1 MNRNFSPIK
10 FILALILALAAIAGG
25 ALAQG
30 VGPDSAQAVMGTAIT
45 YQGQLKNVSGPVNG
59 NCDFQFSLW
68 DSLSN
73 TIGQIGSTLARPDVA
88 LADGRFTV
96 QLDFGANAFTGDA
109 RWLQIAVSC
118 PTGGSYVT
126 LAPRQPLT
134 PAPYALALPGLW
146 TQQNAISPNVVGGYR
161 GNVIG
166 ASAVG
171 ATVSGGGDASNLNT
185 AGANYTTVGGGHG
198 NTAGGAF
205 ATVGGGGGNAASVNN
220 TTIGGGIQNR
230 ADGDSATVGGGI
242 NNRATGKWATVP
254 GGESNTAAGDNSLA
268 AGQQAKANHKGAFV
282 WADASN
288 ADFSSTANNQF
299 AVRASGGVVFTST
312 LGSMLRLTPISESP
326 NLIGGASVNSVS
338 PGVYG
343 ATIGGGGGV
352 EYGPDLSGASE
363 QNPAVPASLYIG
375 PNTVTGIY
383 GSVGGGWYNSA
394 AAFSSAGGGY
404 HNTADGNSAV
414 IAGGNSNV
422 ASSQYAAIG
431 GGYRNTAS
439 AMGATVPGGED
450 AVASHWAEMAYA
462 AGSFSKAGDAQTSVY
477 VLRKETT
484 DGAHQEL
491 YLDGISARLTIPANR
506 AMTFDI
512 LVVGR
517 SSTNLAAGYAMRG
530 VIENHGGATRL
541 VGAPSVTTL
550 GEDNPAWDA
559 TVQAD
564 DAHDALLVVVTGYPG
579 LDIRWVATVRTAEVA
594 W

>member
-73 TIGQIGSTLARPDVA
+73 TIGQIGSTLTRPNVA

-109 RWLQIAVSC
+109 RWLQIAVGC
-118 PTGGSYVT
+118 PSGDSYVT

-146 TQQNAISPNVVGGYR
+146 TQQNAISPNMVGGYR

-205 ATVGGGGGNAASVNN
+205 ATVGGGGGNAASMNN

-254 GGESNTAAGDNSLA
+254 GGESNTATGDNSLA

-288 ADFSSTANNQF
+288 ADFASTANNQF
-299 AVRASGGVVFTST
+299 AVRASGGVMFTST
-312 LGSMLRLTPISESP
+312 TGSMLRLTPAQPPAAPTFGDVAAP
-326 NLIGGASVNSVS
+326 NVIGGYEGNTVAA
-338 PGVYG
+338 GVQG
-343 ATIGGGGGV
+343 ATIFGGFKEFLSQGWHDFPNRVSGNYGAVTGGGGNEAGESGV
-352 EYGPDLSGASE
+352 
-363 QNPAVPASLYIG
+363 
-375 PNTVTGIY
+375 
-383 GSVGGGWYNSA
+383 VGGGH
-394 AAFSSAGGGY
+394 G
-404 HNTADGNSAV
+404 NTASGRSAT
-414 IAGGNSNV
+414 IAGGV
-422 ASSQYAAIG
+422 G
-431 GGYRNTAS
+431 NTAS
-439 AMGATVPGGED
+439 GEMATVPGGLG
-450 AVASHWAEMAYA
+450 AVASHWGEMAYA
-462 AGSFSKAGDAQTSVY
+462 AGGFANSGNAQTSVY

-491 YLDGISARLTIPANR
+491 YLDGISARLTIPENR

-512 LVVGR
+512 LLVGR
-517 SSTNLAAGYAMRG
+517 SNTNLSAGYTMRG
-530 VIENHGGATRL
+530 VIENHGGTTRL